1 MSGQQIVTFYSYKG
15 GTGRSMALA
24 NVAWILAANGN
35 RVLVID
41 WDLEAPG
48 LHRYFHPF
56 LADKELVR
64 SEGVIDFVMRYAEQA
79 VTKGKRPND
88 WYKPYANILR
98 YATSLDHPFAKKAS
112 IDFVPAGRQGA
123 DYATRVNAFNWQHF
137 YERLSGGLLLEAAKL
152 SMADY
157 DYVLIDS
164 RTGVSDTSGI
174 CTVQMPNTLVVCF
187 TLNTQ
192 SIEGAAAVA
201 ESADAQRRNE
211 AGEPTLRILPA
222 PTRVESTERL
232 KLEAGMA
239 VARKRFD
246 PLLWHINGSIED
258 YWARVAVQY
267 QPFYA
272 FEEVLAVFGDA
283 PGKPNSMLASMES
296 LAGWIADRPEALR
309 LPTLIASEREALLGR
324 YLRQTRVES
333 PYIVRTLTGHEGMVQ
348 AVAISPDGTLVV
360 SGDDRGIVMLWDRET
375 GARKESISAHTG
387 GIRAIA
393 FCGAD
398 DCIWTAG
405 DDGMIGRWPIDHAQ
419 NSNPESMGAP
429 VRCLA
434 ATADGKSVVW
444 GSATGGVW
452 ANDSLG
458 THSLGRHNG
467 PVWAVAV
474 TSDSKFA
481 VSGSFDRIL
490 VRWHIPNAQ
499 SVMTYSG
506 HSAEVSSVA
515 ISGDDKFVL
524 SGAYDNTL
532 KFWDL
537 QTGTCVRTLTGHS
550 GRLHG
555 VAFSPDARI
564 AASASAD
571 QTVNIWNIATGDVL
585 LQLTGH
591 SAAVNAVAF
600 SPDGRRVISA
610 SDDGTVIEWNIEEA
624 VAKTTPQAVEVDMA
638 LKEDLPVG
646 APLRLRSSPEGP
658 LVYLSYTHADRD
670 GYLIQ
675 FVKDLE
681 EELGRAWGESGETI
695 SGWDPVTGPGDV
707 FSEAFAA
714 PLRLARVGVC
724 VISPSYFESIYC
736 GKEFSVLRMRSK
748 QGGGIL
754 PVVWSPADPLPEA
767 MSTIA
772 PGPGDVAVYRNEGL
786 AYTMRLSR
794 HRLAYE
800 KLVQQF
806 ASEVVKMAR
815 SSPLTA
821 LAELPPMDELP
832 NAFGGRDSEL
842 PETVTERVTFVIGAE
857 STFGKPLFA
866 IAQEISAELHLRAI
880 QDHIED
886 VSPVIARTAATK
898 SVLVFIADRKGADA
912 ADLANKLSG
921 QSHCALLSINTEGG
935 IKVSPRAPRGIGYY
949 STMIRSEAA
958 LRDAL
963 RNAIVKIR
971 HAMIARS
978 NTGDAAPETPILPNA

>member
-1 MSGQQIVTFYSYKG
+1 MSGPQVVTFYSYKG

-35 RVLVID
+35 RVLAID

-64 SEGVIDFVMRYAEQA
+64 SDGLIDFVMHYAEQA

-98 YATSLDHPFAKKAS
+98 YATSLDHPFANKAS

-164 RTGVSDTSGI
+164 RTGVSDTSGV

-201 ESADAQRRNE
+201 ESADAQRRNA

-239 VARKRFD
+239 AARQRFD
-246 PLLWHINGSIED
+246 PLLWHIKGSIDD
-258 YWARVAVQY
+258 YWARVSVQY

-296 LAGWIADRPEALR
+296 LAGWITNRQEALR
-309 LPTLIASEREALLGR
+309 LPASTTSEREALLGR

-333 PYIVRTLTGHEGMVQ
+333 PYIVRTLSGHAGLVQ

-360 SGDDRGIVMLWDRET
+360 SGDDRGVVLIWDRET
-375 GARKESISAHTG
+375 GAQKRSLEGHTG
-387 GIRAIA
+387 GIRAVA
-393 FCGAD
+393 FSSGGHSVLTASD
-398 DCIWTAG
+398 DRS
-405 DDGMIGRWPIDHAQ
+405 IGTWPIDGGENRTGITMASPIHT
-419 NSNPESMGAP
+419 
-429 VRCLA
+429 LA
-434 ATADGKSVVW
+434 ATADGKSMVC
-444 GSATGGVW
+444 GSQTGDVW
-452 ANDSLG
+452 AVDTLG
-458 THSLGRHNG
+458 AHLLGFHSG
-467 PVWAVAV
+467 PVWAVAA

-490 VRWHIPNAQ
+490 IRWSIANKQ

-532 KFWDL
+532 KLWDL
-537 QTGTCVRTLTGHS
+537 QPGALVRTFTGHS
-550 GRLHG
+550 GSVHG

-571 QTVNIWNIATGDVL
+571 KTVNIWDIATGNVL
-585 LQLTGH
+585 LQLAGH

-600 SPDGRRVISA
+600 APDGQRVVSA
-610 SDDGTVIEWNIEEA
+610 SDDGTVIEWNVEEA
-624 VAKTTPQAVEVDMA
+624 IAKATPPAIEI
-638 LKEDLPVG
+638 DLTLQRDLVVG
-646 APLRLRSSPEGP
+646 APVRFRKSPEGP

-670 GYLIQ
+670 GYLTQ

-681 EELGRAWGESGETI
+681 EELRRESGEAGETI
-695 SGWDPVTGPGDV
+695 SGWDYGTAPGDV
-707 FSEAFAA
+707 FSEAFAS
-714 PLRLARVGVC
+714 PLRSARVAVC
-724 VISPSYFESIYC
+724 IISPSYFESVRC
-736 GKEFSVLRMRSK
+736 GKEFSVLRMRAE
-748 QGGGIL
+748 QGEGIL
-754 PVVWSPADPLPEA
+754 PIRLDSGGSLA
-767 MSTIA
+767 
-772 PGPGDVAVYRNEGL
+772 GGDA
-786 AYTMRLSR
+786 RLSYR
-794 HRLAYE
+794 APPTLRYTATKGWPTLCGSRATGLPT
-800 KLVQQF
+800 K
-806 ASEVVKMAR
+806 R
-815 SSPLTA
+815 SSA
-821 LAELPPMDELP
+821 
-832 NAFGGRDSEL
+832 N
-842 PETVTERVTFVIGAE
+842 
-857 STFGKPLFA
+857 
-866 IAQEISAELHLRAI
+866 LRA
-880 QDHIED
+880 
-886 VSPVIARTAATK
+886 SW
-898 SVLVFIADRKGADA
+898 
-912 ADLANKLSG
+912 
-921 QSHCALLSINTEGG
+921 
-935 IKVSPRAPRGIGYY
+935 
-949 STMIRSEAA
+949 
-958 LRDAL
+958 
-963 RNAIVKIR
+963 
-971 HAMIARS
+971 
-978 NTGDAAPETPILPNA
+978 